1 MGMLEQLHPD
11 AAVLLVVRGLLVK
24 DEELEAHIGRNVR
37 FEPWRPSMGTQARDY
52 TFRIIGVQLDDA
64 GRHCWRVL
72 CNDGHDTFG
81 RVAHPL
87 EVVFTDDTATG
98 H

>member
-11 AAVLLVVRGLLVK
+11 AALLMVVRGLLIK
-24 DEELEAHIGRNVR
+24 DEELEAHIGRDVR
-37 FEPWRPSMGTQARDY
+37 FEPWNASMGTQTRDH
-52 TFRIIGVQLDDA
+52 TFRIIGVQLDYA

-81 RVAHPL
+81 RVALPSA
-87 EVVFTDDTATG
+87 VVFVDAATG
-98 H
+98 E